1 MKKEEGKKRKDEIE
15 QTRVL
20 YPSSHI
26 LEPLKKGGCDEFGI

>member
-20 YPSSHI
+20 YPSSLI
-26 LEPLKKGGCDEFGI
+26 LQPLKKRRLR